1 MPKQWCC
8 QNSEHPND
16 WFCMYVWTRPACPIP
31 PPPPM
36 PPLGEGPGG
45 NAGIGETRYAS
56 SEHLVSLDKKLN
68 EMPNSPTPSDLVALA
83 DALRVEDFAED
94 AIGVAQHLEENAR
107 IDPKPKNPSALSAQ
121 RFEHSATAVDKFT
134 HEDCRPKI

>member
-1 MPKQWCC
+1 
-8 QNSEHPND
+8 
-16 WFCMYVWTRPACPIP
+16 
-31 PPPPM
+31 M

-107 IDPKPKNPSALSAQ
+107 ISDLTVLATAYQIQAQSFEKLGNAEAAETARQISEHLVSITHLRSALPRMRLETDA
-121 RFEHSATAVDKFT
+121 
-134 HEDCRPKI
+134 